1 MLWIWPVNMLHLR
14 PKLFVR
20 STKRGLQNE
29 AFLSRINSNF
39 FLKFKKLIDIQW
51 IVGKNLKFSCKNC
64 IIFTCWFS
72 GMGKPYGT
80 EGIVVWFGFYMQVIL
95 FLLCMFSIACSIY
108 PSSLI
113 TLHYIENYFPKQ
125 GTEQMPSFIICSSV
139 FKVSHD
145 SFCPGCVL

>member
-1 MLWIWPVNMLHLR
+1 
-14 PKLFVR
+14 
-20 STKRGLQNE
+20 
-29 AFLSRINSNF
+29 
-39 FLKFKKLIDIQW
+39 
-51 IVGKNLKFSCKNC
+51 
-64 IIFTCWFS
+64 
-72 GMGKPYGT
+72 MGKPYGT

-145 SFCPGCVL
+145 SFCPGCVLKPLFCVRKQKSINIQSTYMSGYLWSNLWSGKNDRDVMSKVCSAK